1 MKFVIV
7 FPVIKCFYSS
17 SGSLVLETFPIH
29 SCREADNSLEESTSG
44 PTISLDCVILQT
56 GHYDLFGVCEMETI
70 NISEAKSKFSEY
82 LSRAASGER
91 FIIMRRARPLAAL
104 ISAGDLERLERSAE
118 ITRRL
123 AQTLGQS
130 PKLLAKIEAGK
141 VHPAMAAFGLWQD
154 EEDLE
159 DLETQIMKNRQR
171 GSSRLRAKL

>member
-1 MKFVIV
+1 MT
-7 FPVIKCFYSS
+7 C
-17 SGSLVLETFPIH
+17 LEF
-29 SCREADNSLEESTSG
+29 D
-44 PTISLDCVILQT
+44 
-56 GHYDLFGVCEMETI
+56 METI

-82 LSRAASGER
+82 LSRAAGGER
-91 FIIMRRARPLAAL
+91 FIIVRRARPLAAL

-141 VHPAMAAFGLWQD
+141 THPAMAAFGLWQD

-159 DLETQIMKNRQR
+159 DLESQIKKNRQR
-171 GSSRLRAKL
+171 GSSRPRASL